1 LLLIGSGLGAIAGTQ
16 LFIGSEHTDE
26 YFVWTIQS
34 HLTAVF
40 LGATYYSAILLLV
53 VSALEPFWARARIA
67 TVVLFSVAT
76 LVLIAVLAHLDLFH
90 TDSDRAV
97 TLVGTWAFIG
107 TYAVLPVRALR
118 AHARLQRS
126 GHRQA
131 GVLAV
136 GIFRQLRVP
145 GTDPT
150 RVAPLPTWF
159 RVGLAIQAAIML
171 SVGTGLLIAP
181 STMDAIWSWELTPL
195 TGRAVG
201 AFAFSTGV
209 AAALGVREKDW
220 IRIRAPIYSYT
231 AAAALEF
238 VALARYGDEVNWDST
253 TAWAY
258 VFFLGIALVFGI
270 YGSVA
275 ATRSRRLVAGPAGEA
290 LA

>member
-1 LLLIGSGLGAIAGTQ
+1 MPPSVRPLTPELRWLLLVGSGLGAIAGTQ
-16 LFIGSEHTDE
+16 LFIGTEHTDR
-26 YFVWTIQS
+26 YFAWTIQS
-34 HLTAVF
+34 HLTAAF
-40 LGATYYSAILLLV
+40 LGAMYYSAILLLV

-67 TVVLFSVAT
+67 TFVLFSVAT

-97 TLVGTWAFIG
+97 TVVGTWAFIG
-107 TYAVLPVRALR
+107 TYAVLPV
-118 AHARLQRS
+118 
-126 GHRQA
+126 
-131 GVLAV
+131 VLAV
-136 GIFRQLRVP
+136 GIVRQLRVP
-145 GTDPT
+145 GTDPA

-181 STMDAIWSWELTPL
+181 DTMDAVWSWELTPL

-209 AAALGVREKDW
+209 AAALGVRENDW

-238 VALARYGDEVNWDST
+238 VALARYGDEVNWDSI

-258 VFFLGIALVFGI
+258 VVFLGSALVFGI
-270 YGSVA
+270 YGSVT
-275 ATRSRRLVAGPAGEA
+275 ATRSRQPPAAVEA
-290 LA
+290 RA